1 MKQQTFPSDII
12 WQKSTCLTASLNS
25 LTITSTMQEVSEGWG
40 QPEKSLFCHAA
51 RWLFWMKEASQA
63 YCPYSEMLSWHLD
76 VSIMIILTQLSTLH
90 LRFGG
95 PSEAEDDQHRC
106 CMSSRYTTESPFFLW
121 SPWECVSTARP
132 CYLLELHCSTFLLMR
147 WYSPGPWLDT
157 KSGTWP
163 GSIAK
168 CGRHQRLL
176 PLQLRCTKGNLGF
189 RIYLQI
195 KGILWNPVRVYRNS
209 YLLTE
214 QKWKLKLLRIGFLW
228 AGRKSHWIEVQ
239 LPSSGA
245 ENSVQ

>member
-106 CMSSRYTTESPFFLW
+106 CMSSRYTTESPF
-121 SPWECVSTARP
+121 SGVHGSVSALPDHATCLSYTAAP
-132 CYLLELHCSTFLLMR
+132 SCSWGDIAL
-147 WYSPGPWLDT
+147 GLD
-157 KSGTWP
+157 
-163 GSIAK
+163 
-168 CGRHQRLL
+168 
-176 PLQLRCTKGNLGF
+176 
-189 RIYLQI
+189 
-195 KGILWNPVRVYRNS
+195 
-209 YLLTE
+209 LT
-214 QKWKLKLLRIGFLW
+214 QSQGH
-228 AGRKSHWIEVQ
+228 GQ
-239 LPSSGA
+239 DP
-245 ENSVQ
+245 